1 MYVIATAGHVDHGK
15 TTLIRALTGMEAD
28 RWAEEKRRGMTIDLG
43 YAWTTLDSGRQV
55 AFVDVPGHQRFITN
69 MLAGVG
75 PVPAVLFVVAADEGW
90 SAQSTEH
97 LDALNALG
105 VRHGVLA
112 ISRADLGDAE
122 LAEAEAR
129 DYLAGSPLETMEAVA
144 VSPVTGAGID
154 RLRGALDR
162 LTGVLPD
169 RVDGPTRLWVDR
181 VFTIRG
187 AGTVVTGT
195 LASGRMHLDDQLE
208 VRPSGTT
215 VRIRGLQSTKTT
227 VSDIHAVARV
237 AVNLRGVKTT
247 EVRRG
252 DALTTVGGWA
262 DVTVVDVRLT
272 RTGPLP
278 RELMLHVGSA
288 AVPVRTRPFGDE
300 AARLTLATPLPLHV
314 GDRGLL
320 RDPGAGRVLAGV
332 VVLDP
337 MPPPLRRRGA
347 ARLRAAE
354 LAGVGDRPDL
364 AGEVRRRGAVRR
376 SALVAAGV
384 PAGDASDLPSVV
396 AVGGWLVDQDRWQ
409 SWHEQLEAA
418 VSSWGAAHPMLP
430 GMPRQA
436 AAAALGLPD
445 DAMVDVLAR
454 DLPGLVIEGSGVRG
468 RDTAPTVPP
477 EIERELGALVGR
489 LADAPFDA
497 PDATELAAAGLSER
511 YLALAVRDG
520 RLMRV
525 TAGIYLRPQAVDE
538 AVSRLA
544 ALEQPFTLSQ
554 ARIALGTTRRIAVPL
569 MELLDRTRRTTR
581 VDSDRRAVRP

>member
-129 DYLAGSPLETMEAVA
+129 DYLAGSTLETMEAVA
-144 VSPVTGAGID
+144 VSPVTGAGIA

-162 LTGVLPD
+162 LTGLLPD
-169 RVDGPTRLWVDR
+169 RVDGPARLWVDR

-195 LASGRMHLDDQLE
+195 LASGRMHVDDQLE
-208 VRPSGTT
+208 VRPSGTM
-215 VRIRGLQSTKTT
+215 VRIRGLQSTKTA
-227 VSDIHAVARV
+227 VPDINAVARV

-272 RTGPLP
+272 RPGPLP
-278 RELMLHVGSA
+278 REVMLHMGSA
-288 AVPVRTRPFGDE
+288 AVPVRTRPLGDE
-300 AARLTLATPLPLHV
+300 AARLMLATPLPLHV

-347 ARLRAAE
+347 ARQRAAE
-354 LAGVGDRPDL
+354 LAQVGDRPDL

-376 SALVAAGV
+376 SDLVAAGV
-384 PAGDASDLPSVV
+384 PVGHASDLPSVV

-430 GMPRQA
+430 GMPRQS

-445 DAMVDVLAR
+445 DAMVDALAR
-454 DLPGLVIEGSGVRG
+454 GLPGLVLEGSGVR
-468 RDTAPTVPP
+468 RHDATPTVPSG
-477 EIERELGALVGR
+477 IERELGVLVER

-581 VDSDRRAVRP
+581 VDSDLRAVRL

>member
-75 PVPAVLFVVAADEGW
+75 PVPAVLFVVAADDGW
-90 SAQSTEH
+90 SAQSAEH

-129 DYLAGSPLETMEAVA
+129 DYLAGCPLATMEAVA
-144 VSPVTGAGID
+144 VSPVTGIGIG
-154 RLRGALDR
+154 RLREALDR
-162 LTGVLPD
+162 LVSALPE
-169 RVDGPTRLWVDR
+169 RVDGPARLWVDR

-195 LASGRMHLDDQLE
+195 LASGQLGIDDRLE
-208 VRPSGTT
+208 VRPSGVT
-215 VRIRGLQSTKTT
+215 VRIKALQSTKTA
-227 VSDIHAVARV
+227 VSDVTAVARV
-237 AVNLRGVKTT
+237 AVNLRGVKTS
-247 EVRRG
+247 EIRRG

-272 RTGPLP
+272 RTEPLP

-288 AVPVRTRPFGDE
+288 AVAVRTRHLGDDT
-300 AARLTLATPLPLHV
+300 ARLVLTSPLPLHV

-320 RDPGAGRVLAGV
+320 RDPGAGRVIAGL

-347 ARLRAAE
+347 ARQRAAE
-354 LAGVGDRPDL
+354 LATVGDRPDL
-364 AGEVRRRGAVRR
+364 AGELRRRGAARR
-376 SALVAAGV
+376 SDLVAAGV
-384 PAGDASDLPSVV
+384 PVDDAQHLPSVIV
-396 AVGGWLVDQDRWQ
+396 AGSWLIDSDRWR
-409 SWHEQLEAA
+409 SWHDQLETA
-418 VSSWGAAHPMLP
+418 VDTWAAAHPLLP
-430 GMPRQA
+430 GMPRQS
-436 AAAALGLPD
+436 AAAALGIPD
-445 DAMVDVLAR
+445 DAMVDVIAR
-454 DLPGLVIEGSGVRG
+454 DTPDLLVDGSGIRR
-468 RDTAPTVPP
+468 RDAVPTVPF
-477 EIERELGALVGR
+477 EIKRELDALVER
-489 LADAPFDA
+489 LMAAPFDA
-497 PDATELAAAGLSER
+497 PDAAELAAAGLSER
-511 YLALAVRDG
+511 HLALAVRGG
-520 RLMRV
+520 RLVRV
-525 TAGIYLRPQAVDE
+525 AAGIYLRPEAMDE
-538 AVSRLA
+538 AVTRLSVI
-544 ALEQPFTLSQ
+544 EQPFTLSQ
-554 ARIALGTTRRIAVPL
+554 ARITLGTTRRTAVPL
-569 MELLDRTRRTTR
+569 MELLDRTRRTVR
-581 VDSDRRAVRP
+581 IDSDRRTVRL

>member
-43 YAWTTLDSGRQV
+43 YAWTTLESGRQV

-105 VRHGVLA
+105 VRHGILA

-129 DYLAGSPLETMEAVA
+129 DYLAGCPLETMEAVA

-195 LASGRMHLDDQLE
+195 LASGSMHLDDQLE
-208 VRPSGTT
+208 VRPSGIT
-215 VRIRGLQSTKTT
+215 VRIRGLQSTKTA
-227 VSDIHAVARV
+227 VSDINAVARV

-288 AVPVRTRPFGDE
+288 AVPVRTRPLGDE
-300 AARLTLATPLPLHV
+300 AARLTLAAPLPLHV

-347 ARLRAAE
+347 ARQRAAE
-354 LAGVGDRPDL
+354 LAKAGDRPDL

-384 PAGDASDLPSVV
+384 PTGTASDLPSVV

-418 VSSWGAAHPMLP
+418 VSGWGAAHPMLP
-430 GMPRQA
+430 GMPRQS

-445 DAMVDVLAR
+445 DAMVDVIAR
-454 DLPGLVIEGSGVRG
+454 DLPDLVIEGSGVRR
-468 RDTAPTVPP
+468 RDAAPTVPS
-477 EIERELGALVGR
+477 EIERELTALVER

-497 PDATELAAAGLSER
+497 ADATELAAAGLSER

-538 AVSRLA
+538 AVSRLS
-544 ALEQPFTLSQ
+544 ALEQPFTLSE

-581 VDSDRRAVRP
+581 VDSDRRAVRR